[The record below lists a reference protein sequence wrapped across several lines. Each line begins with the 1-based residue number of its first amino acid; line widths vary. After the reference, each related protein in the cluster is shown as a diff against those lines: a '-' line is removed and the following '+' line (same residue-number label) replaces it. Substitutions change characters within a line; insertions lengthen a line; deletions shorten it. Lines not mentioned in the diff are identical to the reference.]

1 MSDRLTRTVGIIM
14 LVLWVAAVAGA
25 QEETSA
31 ADQARAALTGF
42 DSFIEQAIVD
52 WNVPGTAIAVVA
64 GGEVVYA
71 RGFGKRDIENG
82 LPMTPDTLFAIGST
96 TKAMTC
102 TVLGTLVDEG
112 LVDWDTPVRTYIP
125 EIRFKDP
132 STTELITP
140 RDLVTHR
147 SGLPRHDSL
156 WYNNHRSSRSEIVGR
171 LAHLEPSAALRA
183 KFQYNNLMYLTA
195 GYLIER
201 LTGTTWEQAV
211 RARLFQPLG
220 MTRSN
225 FSVDDSQKD
234 SDFAQPYRENDDQ
247 IELIPFRQIDLVG
260 PAGSVNSSVN
270 EMARWLLFNL
280 NQGKAGDTQIINPG
294 TLAEIQSPQMTTGAT
309 PNPEQPE
316 FSPSTYGMGWSI
328 TTYRGHLRISH
339 GGGIDGFITSV
350 VLFPND
356 GLGLV
361 AFTNI
366 GSGLSDIINRHA
378 ADLVLGLEGK
388 DWNAEALKR
397 RAAGKEAEEEAEAKK
412 ESTRVADTSPS
423 HPLADYTG
431 EYHHPGYGIM
441 KISLT
446 GEALSLVYNDIVS
459 PLAHWHYDVFNG
471 AETDGDKT
479 FEDTKLLFRSD
490 FNGIIAEIAVTM
502 EARVAPIV
510 FAKRPDARLFDPE
523 YLQRLTGT
531 YDWVERKLVIELSG
545 DTLTLTFPGQ
555 PKLTLV
561 PDLSGRFVLKEVATA
576 SIGFE
581 LDESGKVT
589 GAKLYLPDG
598 VHEVRPTQ

>member
-1 MSDRLTRTVGIIM
+1 MSDRLTRTVGIV
-14 LVLWVAAVAGA
+14 LVLLAAAVAGA

-31 ADQARAALTGF
+31 ADQARAALADFDGF
-42 DSFIEQAIVD
+42 AEQAIVD

-64 GGEVVYA
+64 GGEIVYA
-71 RGFGKRDIENG
+71 RGFGKRDIEND

-112 LVDWDTPVRTYIP
+112 LVDWDTPMRTYIP

-156 WYNNHRSSRSEIVGR
+156 WYNNHTSSRSEIVGR

-211 RARLFQPLG
+211 RARLFEPLG

-260 PAGSVNSSVN
+260 PAGSINSSVN

-280 NQGKAGDTQIINPG
+280 NQGKVGDNQIINPG

-356 GLGLV
+356 RLGLV

-378 ADLVLGLEGK
+378 ADLVLGLEAK
-388 DWNAEALKR
+388 DWNAEALQR
-397 RAAGKEAEEEAEAKK
+397 RAAGKEAEDEAEAKK
-412 ESTRVADTSPS
+412 ESTRVADTTPS

-431 EYHHPGYGIM
+431 DYHHPGYGIM
-441 KISLT
+441 KISLAS
-446 GEALSLVYNDIVS
+446 EALSLTFNDIVS
-459 PLAHWHYDVFNG
+459 PLEHWHYDVFNG

-479 FEDTKLLFRSD
+479 FEDTKLLFRGD
-490 FNGIIAEIAVTM
+490 VNGNIAEIAVTM

-561 PDLSGRFVLKEVATA
+561 PDLSGRFVLKEVATV

>member
-1 MSDRLTRTVGIIM
+1 MSDRLTRTVGIV
-14 LVLWVAAVAGA
+14 LVLLAAAVAGA

-31 ADQARAALTGF
+31 ADQARAALADFDGF
-42 DSFIEQAIVD
+42 AEQAIVD

-64 GGEVVYA
+64 GGEIVYA
-71 RGFGKRDIENG
+71 RGFGKRDIEND

-112 LVDWDTPVRTYIP
+112 LVDWDTPMRTYIP

-156 WYNNHRSSRSEIVGR
+156 WYNNHTSSRSEIVGR

-183 KFQYNNLMYLTA
+183 KCQYNNLMYLTA

-211 RARLFQPLG
+211 RARLFEPLG

-280 NQGKAGDTQIINPG
+280 NQGKVGDNQIINPG

-356 GLGLV
+356 RLGLV

-378 ADLVLGLEGK
+378 ADLVLGLEAK
-388 DWNAEALKR
+388 DWNAEALQR
-397 RAAGKEAEEEAEAKK
+397 RAAGKEAEDEAEAKK
-412 ESTRVADTSPS
+412 ESTRVADTTPS

-431 EYHHPGYGIM
+431 DYHHPGYGIM
-441 KISLT
+441 KISLAS
-446 GEALSLVYNDIVS
+446 EALSLTFNDIVS
-459 PLAHWHYDVFNG
+459 PLEHWHYDVFNG

-479 FEDTKLLFRSD
+479 FEDTKLLFRGD
-490 FNGIIAEIAVTM
+490 VNGNIAEIAVTM

-561 PDLSGRFVLKEVATA
+561 PDLSGRFVLKEVATV